1 MRAPLVVPSARRAAQ
16 IADVLAHPAVSLNPA
31 KPAAMGPH
39 PLPNPKGSRDD
50 RDAYALAR
58 DSYGRAWTFPDS
70 HPYDFQA
77 PPLASMTAAQRDREL
92 ARHVARWKIGGH
104 EGLTD
109 SERETMAE
117 GVAA

>member
-39 PLPNPKGSRDD
+39 PLPGTKGEKWE
-50 RDAYALAR
+50 AQET
-58 DSYGRAWTFPDS
+58 YGRAWSFPDA

-104 EGLTD
+104 DGLTD
-109 SERETMAE
+109 SERETTAE
-117 GVAA
+117 EVAA